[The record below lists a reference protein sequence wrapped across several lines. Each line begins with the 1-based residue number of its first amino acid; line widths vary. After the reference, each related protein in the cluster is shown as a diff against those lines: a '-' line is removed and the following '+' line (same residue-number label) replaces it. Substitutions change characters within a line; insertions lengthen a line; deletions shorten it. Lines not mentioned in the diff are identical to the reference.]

1 MRMNKIIYEDAENI
15 ITEDLPYEK
24 FYGKTVLISGANGY
38 VPAYFIHAF
47 IAMNDRKNAG
57 MHILALCRNK
67 DRAKERF
74 SDYIGREDFEFIIQ
88 DVCNPI
94 SIDREIHI
102 FIHAASPAGIKKRHE
117 DPVNTFLSNVKG
129 SENMLELARKNPCEY
144 FLFLSS
150 VDIYGQMNNADRL
163 KEDMSGY
170 LDPLNVRN
178 AYSCGKRAAESLCK
192 AYQVKYG
199 LPVFIVR
206 PFQIIGP
213 GPELND
219 GRLHI
224 DFISQII
231 KKEKI
236 VLKSDGTAIRT
247 FMYITDAINA
257 MFYVMLLGVPG
268 EAVNIV
274 AESGEASVKELA
286 DMMAAHVADKHID
299 VIFDYGQRDAIEVTG
314 ALSVVTGDSS
324 KLSSLGWKCRYSVT
338 EGSARMMEYYGIKC
352 KNKGE
357 TYDRSTDRSTGSPK
371 ISR

>member
-1 MRMNKIIYEDAENI
+1 MNKIIYEDAENI
-15 ITEDLPYEK
+15 ITENLPYDK

-38 VPAYFIHAF
+38 VPAYFIHTF
-47 IAMNDRKNAG
+47 IAMNDHKNAG
-57 MHILALCRNK
+57 IHILALCRNR

-74 SDYIGREDFEFIIQ
+74 PDYIGRDDFELIIQ
-88 DVCNPI
+88 DVCEPI
-94 SIDREIHI
+94 AIDRKIHI

-129 SENMLELARKNPCEY
+129 SENMLELARKNPCDY
-144 FLFLSS
+144 FLFMSS
-150 VDIYGQMNNADRL
+150 VDIYGQMGNTDRL
-163 KEDMSGY
+163 KEDMAGY

-178 AYSCGKRAAESLCK
+178 SYSCGKRAAESLCK

-231 KKEKI
+231 EEEKI

-247 FMYITDAINA
+247 FMYITDAIKA
-257 MFYVMLLGVPG
+257 IFYVMLLGISG

-286 DMMAAHVADKHID
+286 DMMADNVIDKNIE
-299 VIFDYGQRDAIEVTG
+299 VIFDYEQRNTIEVTG

-324 KLSSLGWKCRYSVT
+324 KLRNLGWECQYSVA

-352 KNKGE
+352 KKW
-357 TYDRSTDRSTGSPK
+357 R
-371 ISR
+371 